1 MKPELFVDLAGL
13 RLKNPVVTASGTFG
27 FGIEYAGV
35 VDLTALG
42 AVVLKTVT
50 LKPRRGNPPPRLA
63 ETPAGMLN
71 SIGLE
76 NPGVEAV
83 AQDILPEL
91 KRRGVKVIASV
102 AGETTGEYATV
113 AERLAAAGAD
123 ALEVNLSCP
132 NVERGGLHFGGDPET
147 AAAVTQAVRQV
158 AGNLPVFVKLGVMG
172 ADVVEIAGAV
182 ATAGASGVSLINTL
196 PGLAV
201 DWRRRRPILGNIT
214 GGLSGPAIKPVALWA
229 VWRVY
234 AATRLPIIG
243 MGGIMSAADALE
255 FIVCGATA
263 VAAGTGNF
271 VNPRLTMELV
281 EGLNRLLA
289 AEGVVDIKELIGAAH
304 RRGAPA
310 L

>member
-27 FGIEYAGV
+27 FGIEYARV
-35 VDLTALG
+35 VDLAALG

-50 LKPRRGNPPPRLA
+50 LKPRQGNPPPRLA

-123 ALEVNLSCP
+123 ALELNLSCP
-132 NVERGGLHFGGDPET
+132 NVGRGGLHFGSDPET

-172 ADVVEIAGAV
+172 ADVVKVATAV
-182 ATAGASGVSLINTL
+182 AAAGASGVSLINTL

-201 DWRRRRPILGNIT
+201 DWRRCRPILGNIT

-271 VNPRLTMELV
+271 VNPRLTVELV

-289 AEGVVDIKELIGAAH
+289 AEGVVDVKELIGAAH
-304 RRGAPA
+304 RRSG
-310 L
+310 

>member
-27 FGIEYAGV
+27 FGIEYARV
-35 VDLTALG
+35 VDLAALG

-50 LKPRRGNPPPRLA
+50 LKPRQGNPPPRLA

-102 AGETTGEYATV
+102 AGETIGEYATV

-123 ALEVNLSCP
+123 ALELNLSCP
-132 NVERGGLHFGGDPET
+132 NVGRGGLHFGSDPET
-147 AAAVTQAVRQV
+147 AAAVTRAVRQV

-172 ADVVEIAGAV
+172 ADVVKVATAV
-182 ATAGASGVSLINTL
+182 AAAGASGVSLINTL

-201 DWRRRRPILGNIT
+201 DWRRCRPILGNIT

-271 VNPRLTMELV
+271 VNPRLTVELV

-289 AEGVVDIKELIGAAH
+289 AEGVVDVKELIGAAH
-304 RRGAPA
+304 RRSG
-310 L
+310 

>member
-27 FGIEYAGV
+27 FGIEYARV
-35 VDLTALG
+35 VDLAALG

-50 LKPRRGNPPPRLA
+50 LKPRQGNPPPRLA

-102 AGETTGEYATV
+102 AGETIGEYATV

-123 ALEVNLSCP
+123 ALELNLSCP
-132 NVERGGLHFGGDPET
+132 NVGRGGLHFGGDPET

-172 ADVVEIAGAV
+172 ADVVKVATAV
-182 ATAGASGVSLINTL
+182 AAAGASGVSLINTL

-271 VNPRLTMELV
+271 VNPRLTVELV

-289 AEGVVDIKELIGAAH
+289 AEGVVDVKELIGAAH
-304 RRGAPA
+304 RRSG
-310 L
+310 

>member
-27 FGIEYAGV
+27 FGVEYAAV

-50 LKPRRGNPPPRLA
+50 LKPRQGNPPPRLA

-76 NPGVEAV
+76 NPGVEVV
-83 AQDILPEL
+83 ARDILPEL

-102 AGETTGEYATV
+102 AGETNDEYATV
-113 AERLAAAGAD
+113 AERLAAAGVD

-132 NVERGGLHFGGDPET
+132 NVKKGGLHFGGDPET
-147 AAAVTQAVRQV
+147 AAAVIRTVRQV

-172 ADVVEIAGAV
+172 TDVVQVATAV
-182 ATAGASGVSLINTL
+182 AAAGASGVSLINTL

-201 DWRRRRPILGNIT
+201 NWRWCRPVLGNVT

-243 MGGIMSAADALE
+243 MGGIMGAEDALE

-263 VAAGTGNF
+263 VAVGTGNF
-271 VNPRLTMELV
+271 VNPRLTVELV
-281 EGLNRLLA
+281 EGLSRLLA
-289 AEGVVDIKELIGAAH
+289 AEGVTDVKELIGAAH
-304 RRGAPA
+304 RRSG
-310 L
+310 

>member
-35 VDLTALG
+35 VDLAALG

-50 LKPRRGNPPPRLA
+50 LKPRQGNPPPRLA

-132 NVERGGLHFGGDPET
+132 NVGRGGLHFGGDPET

-172 ADVVEIAGAV
+172 ADVVKVAGAV
-182 ATAGASGVSLINTL
+182 AAAGASGVSLINTL

-271 VNPRLTMELV
+271 VNPRLTVELV

-289 AEGVVDIKELIGAAH
+289 AEGVVDVKELIGAAH
-304 RRGAPA
+304 RRSG
-310 L
+310 